1 TPPAVSNKLVAHSHY
16 GTPAQ
21 PVTTFSSCSNAFRV
35 PSKGISPTL
44 VAERKHKGLCFWCG
58 AKYHISRKC
67 VKAQLYQMLI
77 ESHSDA
83 KGDDFQECSDQ
94 LEDPLVESEPPQEP
108 ILSLHAIK
116 GSY

>member
-1 TPPAVSNKLVAHSHY
+1 TPLVVSNKLVAPSHN
-16 GTPAQ
+16 GAHVQPA
-21 PVTTFSSCSNAFRV
+21 TTSSSCSNASRAPF
-35 PSKGISPTL
+35 KGISPTL
-44 VAERKHKGLCFWCG
+44 IAERKQKGLCFWCG

-67 VKAQLYQMLI
+67 VKAQLYQMLL

-83 KGDDFQECSDQ
+83 EDDGFQECSDQ
-94 LEDPLVESEPPQEP
+94 LADPLVESEPSQEP